1 MAPLVK
7 ELQKTEQVSVSVCVT
22 GQHKEMLEPVL
33 RLFDIDPEYDLK
45 ILKPGQDLT
54 DITCSVL
61 SGLRDL
67 FRNDK
72 PDIVMVHGD
81 TTTSGS
87 ASLAAFYAGIPVYH
101 VEAGLRTG
109 DLYSPWP
116 EEFNRRLTGLLA
128 SRHYPPTTKARDNL
142 LDEGVSN
149 QSVLVTGNT
158 VIDALVEVVGKLE
171 ADLKI
176 REEAESKL
184 GFEIDVS
191 KKLLL
196 VTCHRRES
204 FGNELEQICEAL
216 LQLAS
221 RDDVQ
226 IVYPVHLNPHVR
238 EPVFRL
244 LGAKSNITLIDPLD
258 YLPFVY
264 LLSKAYLVLT
274 DSGGIQEE
282 APSLGKPVIVLREK
296 TERQE
301 AIAAGTVKLV
311 GTDTKTIV
319 STTNELL
326 SDPAIYES
334 MSTAIN
340 PYGDGHS
347 SKMIVEDLINAGK

>member
-1 MAPLVK
+1 
-7 ELQKTEQVSVSVCVT
+7 
-22 GQHKEMLEPVL
+22 
-33 RLFDIDPEYDLK
+33 
-45 ILKPGQDLT
+45 
-54 DITCSVL
+54 
-61 SGLRDL
+61 
-67 FRNDK
+67 
-72 PDIVMVHGD
+72 
-81 TTTSGS
+81 
-87 ASLAAFYAGIPVYH
+87 
-101 VEAGLRTG
+101 
-109 DLYSPWP
+109 
-116 EEFNRRLTGLLA
+116 
-128 SRHYPPTTKARDNL
+128 
-142 LDEGVSN
+142 
-149 QSVLVTGNT
+149 
-158 VIDALVEVVGKLE
+158 
-171 ADLKI
+171 
-176 REEAESKL
+176 
-184 GFEIDVS
+184 
-191 KKLLL
+191 
-196 VTCHRRES
+196 
-204 FGNELEQICEAL
+204 
-216 LQLAS
+216 
-221 RDDVQ
+221 
-226 IVYPVHLNPHVR
+226 
-238 EPVFRL
+238 VFRL